1 MATAGPEF
9 ATGLTARLEIVTV
22 TGLGMRLGSF
32 TNVSVGHARQFACT
46 DWTGPAKTTSC
57 ELKGVTD
64 CTLAK
69 SV

>member
-1 MATAGPEF
+1 MATAESDF

-32 TNVSVGHARQFACT
+32 TNVSVGHARQSAWADCA
-46 DWTGPAKTTSC
+46 GPAKTTSC

>member
-32 TNVSVGHARQFACT
+32 TNVSVGHARQSA
-46 DWTGPAKTTSC
+46 
-57 ELKGVTD
+57 
-64 CTLAK
+64 
-69 SV
+69 